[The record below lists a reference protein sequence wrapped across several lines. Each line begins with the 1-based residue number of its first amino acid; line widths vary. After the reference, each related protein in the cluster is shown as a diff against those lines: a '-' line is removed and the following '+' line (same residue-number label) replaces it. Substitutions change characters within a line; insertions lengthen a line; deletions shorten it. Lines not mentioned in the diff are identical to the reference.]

1 MPVSIRITNPIVT
14 WVMTSWW
21 WNNPIAMVTTQ
32 TRTSCATWTPFSW
45 TPQTM
50 TSQTCKTPC
59 LPNLKQWL
67 AGSRSQYP
75 WSSNQFGSTLTM
87 VMCSTPVPESFHV
100 PVSFQGKRIS
110 LLLHA
115 AFLTPRSGAAVRLPT
130 SMNRVLP
137 VLRTC
142 LPETLHHIT
151 KRHLQMHNSTSSG
164 PPCRISSTREWWG
177 ADWLTLADLFS
188 PSMRRPAHC
197 ARRTA
202 RLVSSTPPMCWRTTA
217 ARSSVRFSASTCVR
231 PVGPPVTTPTRFATA
246 PWTRHRKPPSTA
258 TEWLD
263 CDCEKQTACISV
275 AVKVRWILCIFIIF
289 IIVWCAPTERMN
301 GTLPFMKKC
310 DQENNSFI
318 WSFVNMM

>member
-59 LPNLKQWL
+59 LPDLKQQL
-67 AGSRSQYP
+67 AGSRTQYP
-75 WSSNQFGSTLTM
+75 WSSSQFGSTLTM
-87 VMCSTPVPESFHV
+87 VMCSTPVPESFLV

-115 AFLTPRSGAAVRLPT
+115 AFLTPRSGAAVCLPT
-130 SMNRVLP
+130 SMNRALP

-142 LPETLHHIT
+142 LPETLRHIT

-164 PPCRISSTREWWG
+164 PPCRISSTREWWEV
-177 ADWLTLADLFS
+177 DWLTLADLCS

-197 ARRTA
+197 ARRMA

-217 ARSSVRFSASTCVR
+217 ARSFVRFFASTCVR

-246 PWTRHRKPPSTA
+246 RWTRHRKPPSTA

-263 CDCEKQTACISV
+263 NCDCEKQTACISV
-275 AVKVRWILCIFIIF
+275 AVKVYSEYCVYL
-289 IIVWCAPTERMN
+289 
-301 GTLPFMKKC
+301 
-310 DQENNSFI
+310 
-318 WSFVNMM
+318 